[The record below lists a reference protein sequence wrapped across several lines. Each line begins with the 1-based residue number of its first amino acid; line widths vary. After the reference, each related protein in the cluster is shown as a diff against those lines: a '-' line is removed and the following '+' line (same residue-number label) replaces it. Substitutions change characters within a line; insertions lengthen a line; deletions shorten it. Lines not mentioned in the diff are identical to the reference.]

1 MQQQV
6 FTQKA
11 VFNCITV
18 LSNLNKK
25 ESKYLGES
33 GQKGV
38 DTRLKQGRYV
48 NSDRQQRARGPRHL
62 RLHIILRLSK
72 INQFV
77 LTSTLQNVIA
87 FLSPFINHYKTQFF

>member
-48 NSDRQQRARGPRHL
+48 NSDRQ
-62 RLHIILRLSK
+62 
-72 INQFV
+72 
-77 LTSTLQNVIA
+77 
-87 FLSPFINHYKTQFF
+87 